1 MHATSLT
8 RRGPR
13 SRAVELFGLQVDAL
27 TMDETVEVVRRMVAD
42 GRPHQHVAV
51 NAAKIVAADR
61 DPTLKGIIRSCDLVN
76 ADGVSVVW
84 ASKLLGAPLPA
95 RIAGID
101 LFECLVGAAAEDGRS
116 VYFLGA
122 RPEVVEKVVQVFR
135 DRHPGLLV
143 AGYRDGYWDD
153 DDEVVRAIAQA
164 APDYLFLG
172 IPSPRKELWLS
183 RHVPRLGVPFAM
195 GVGGSFDVVAG
206 VIGRAPHRVQR
217 IGLEWAWRLAQEP
230 RRMWRRY
237 LIGNAAF
244 VGLTA
249 REWWRSH
256 T

>member
-1 MHATSLT
+1 MHASTVTESI
-8 RRGPR
+8 RRGR
-13 SRAVELFGLQVDAL
+13 TVELFGLQVDAL

-61 DPTLKGIIRSCDLVN
+61 DPTLKDIIRSCDLVN

-84 ASKLLGAPLPA
+84 ASKVLGAPLPA

-101 LFECLVGAAAEDGRS
+101 LFERLIEAAAVDGRS
-116 VYFLGA
+116 VYFVGA
-122 RPEVVEKVVQVFR
+122 RPEVVAKVVEVFR
-135 DRHPGLLV
+135 ERHPGLLV

-153 DDEVVRAIAQA
+153 DDEVVTAIAQA

-172 IPSPRKELWLS
+172 IPSPRKEFWLS
-183 RHVPRLGVPFAM
+183 QHVPRLGVPFAM

-206 VIGRAPHRVQR
+206 LVGRAPRQVQR
-217 IGLEWAWRLAQEP
+217 MGLEWVWRLAQEP

-249 REWWRSH
+249 REWWRAH

>member
-1 MHATSLT
+1 MHASTVTESI
-8 RRGPR
+8 RRGR
-13 SRAVELFGLQVDAL
+13 TVELFGLQVDAL

-61 DPTLKGIIRSCDLVN
+61 DPTLKDIIRSCDLVN

-84 ASKLLGAPLPA
+84 ASKVLGAPLPA

-101 LFECLVGAAAEDGRS
+101 LFERLIEAAAVDGRS
-116 VYFLGA
+116 VYFVGA
-122 RPEVVEKVVQVFR
+122 RPEVVAKVVEVFR
-135 DRHPGLLV
+135 ERHPGLLV

-153 DDEVVRAIAQA
+153 DDEVVTAIARA

-172 IPSPRKELWLS
+172 IPSPRKEFWLS
-183 RHVPRLGVPFAM
+183 QHVPRLGVPFAM

-206 VIGRAPHRVQR
+206 LVGRAPRQVQR
-217 IGLEWAWRLAQEP
+217 MGLEWVWRLAQEP

-249 REWWRSH
+249 REWWRAH